1 MDKREKGAE
10 THQLVGSVFDLVR
23 KHAVI
28 GCPTSATL
36 GVSLSKKPGG
46 GSVSISLFASTST
59 PSNKSG
65 LAFLIVAATL
75 QVDTVSQDNKA
86 HHPQHNT
93 IPLRVT
99 IPPTWDDYQ
108 TDPLCFK

>member
-1 MDKREKGAE
+1 ME

-28 GCPTSATL
+28 GCPTSAIV

-46 GSVSISLFASTST
+46 GSVSIVLFISTST

-75 QVDTVSQDNKA
+75 QADVIIVSQDNKA
-86 HHPQHNT
+86 HHSQHNT
-93 IPLRVT
+93 FEGHH
-99 IPPTWDDYQ
+99 PTNMG
-108 TDPLCFK
+108 